1 MISRTS
7 DERPSLARRISVQVG
22 LIALVTSVIQLM
34 VVVGHDYFDYEDL
47 SLAHV
52 RREAQSLLKGLSNS
66 PAGLS
71 FTLPA
76 NVPYYR
82 NNHRAQYA
90 FRVLDSAGRVVAAE
104 QASLLEKVSP
114 FGAANSGGT
123 PATWFRTLDDEHRFY
138 FAGGQRFR
146 FGEADVLVEIATL
159 GDPARVHWWF
169 VAYETLED
177 IWLPILPFSFL
188 IPLATLFAVR
198 RALNFLTRA
207 AQQAEAINPGFTAHR
222 LDVSD
227 IPREAGAFATA
238 INRLLERVSDLVR
251 SKQTFMA
258 KAAHQLRTPLA
269 AMLLELGKIGDQRAR
284 GIERDVAGLSE
295 TVDRL
300 LTLLRLQAIES
311 PDFVHFNIGAVAEDA
326 VRGLRTWAAA
336 QCHPEIQVLTR
347 NPGDIFGDPVAIRE
361 AFVNLVENAVKH
373 TPAGTSIRVTAGPG
387 SSATVEDAGPGLPS
401 GGSEDLF
408 RPFRKGSGTAGGV
421 GLGLAIVREAVD
433 LHGGSI
439 EVGQSPLGGALF
451 CIQFGSRPTVAT
463 SEAKNGTVIAN
474 PV

>member
-1 MISRTS
+1 MISQNN
-7 DERPSLARRISVQVG
+7 DQRPSLARRISVQVG

-52 RREAQSLLKGLSNS
+52 RREAHSLLKGLSKS
-66 PAGLS
+66 SAGLS

-76 NVPYYR
+76 NLPYYS
-82 NNHRAQYA
+82 NHHRAQYA
-90 FRVLDSAGRVVAAE
+90 FRVLDSAGRVVAGE

-114 FGAANSGGT
+114 FSAASRVDM
-123 PATWFRTLDDEHRFY
+123 PATWFRTLDAKHRFH

-146 FGEADVLVEIATL
+146 FGGENVLVEIATL

-177 IWLPILPFSFL
+177 IWLPILPFTFL
-188 IPLATLFAVR
+188 IPIATLFAVR
-198 RALNFLTRA
+198 RALNFLASA
-207 AQQAEAINPGFTAHR
+207 AQQAEAIDPSFPAQR
-222 LDVSD
+222 LDLGD

-238 INRLLERVSDLVR
+238 INRLLERVSDLIQ

-269 AMLLELGKIGDQRAR
+269 AMLLELEKIQDQRAR
-284 GIERDVAGLSE
+284 GIEKDVAGLSQ

-300 LTLLRLQAIES
+300 LTLLSLQAS
-311 PDFVHFNIGAVAEDA
+311 DTPDFVHFNIGSVAEDA
-326 VRGLRTWAAA
+326 VRGLRSWASA
-336 QCHPEIQVLTR
+336 QHHTEIQFVSR

-361 AFVNLVENAVKH
+361 ALVNLVENAVKH
-373 TPAGTSIRVTAGPG
+373 TPAGTLIRVTAGPG
-387 SSATVEDAGPGLPS
+387 RSAKVEDAGPGLPS

-408 RPFRKGSGTAGGV
+408 RPFRKGSSTAGGV

-439 EVGQSPLGGALF
+439 AMNRSPLGGAMF
-451 CIQFGSRPTVAT
+451 CMQFGSRPGDV
-463 SEAKNGTVIAN
+463 SNGVVIVN
-474 PV
+474 DGQLK